1 MNFQMDS
8 SGINSLAG
16 FAYQIKAFALYAF
29 DLHENTSLEFET
41 IEDVNLKSIKPDQ
54 IDKFNSNFMCK
65 SIAQTTNLAIQVKH
79 TTVDDSTAQKIILN
93 WLLLENSEHAINQ
106 YVLFTDKIYQNSEEI
121 FKKDANLLFEEISA
135 SKSRSDAIISKV
147 KNAYKGRFD
156 DFEAAYQSIQAKYQF
171 KNIEDID
178 LSIQQAASIHFRK
191 SANPIVFYQRLE
203 GFLQHVTYEILGAI
217 NKKIPYKMNFE
228 HFIALV
234 EEISNRFTAE
244 LTAPSY
250 ADFKKINPID
260 LDESRISTSR
270 EFVQLK
276 ACNLSEPVIKRHLSY
291 GLYYHAT
298 AIKYLENNRMKK
310 VEDILETTFENF
322 EDAKLD
328 LQNQSKDTPYN
339 RLSTTKDKSNSNAD
353 NEQIKFGSAIYL
365 TKDDI
370 DEKQISWE
378 DEENE
383 KH

>member
-1 MNFQMDS
+1 MDS

-29 DLHENTSLEFET
+29 DLQENMSLEFET
-41 IEDVNLKSIKPDQ
+41 IEDVNLKSIKPEQ
-54 IDKFNSNFMCK
+54 IDKLSSNFICK
-65 SIAQTTNLAIQVKH
+65 SITKTINLAIQVKH
-79 TTVDDSTAQKIILN
+79 TTVDDSTAQKMILN
-93 WLLLENSEHAINQ
+93 WLLLEDSEHEINH
-106 YVLFTDKIYQNSEEI
+106 YVLFTDKSYQNCKAI

-135 SKSRSDAIISKV
+135 SKSRRSDAVISKV
-147 KNAYKGRFD
+147 KNAYKGRFG
-156 DFEAAYQSIQAKYQF
+156 DFEAAYQSIQTKYQF
-171 KNIEDID
+171 KDIEDID

-191 SANPIVFYQRLE
+191 PANPIVFYQRLE
-203 GFLQHVTYEILGAI
+203 GFLQHVTYEILSAI
-217 NKKIPYKMNFE
+217 NKKKPYKMAFE

-234 EEISNRFTAE
+234 EEISNRFTTQ

-260 LDESRISTSR
+260 LNESRISTSR

-276 ACNLSEPVIKRHLSY
+276 ACNLSEPFIKRHLSY

-298 AIKYLENNRMKK
+298 AIKYLENNRTKK

-339 RLSTTKDKSNSNAD
+339 RLSATKEKSNSNAE